1 VQDDRPGL
9 KTHIKLL
16 SGWQISR
23 PRPAPKNSTHTGR
36 WKIHE
41 TPANVKETSWPIKI
55 HSNQTM
61 FKTLSALREQRIAAK
76 LVLRSRKAGSR
87 LMVNA

>member
-1 VQDDRPGL
+1 MDMDAAAVCECVM
-9 KTHIKLL
+9 
-16 SGWQISR
+16 
-23 PRPAPKNSTHTGR
+23 STKKGCN
-36 WKIHE
+36 
-41 TPANVKETSWPIKI
+41 PANVKETSWPIKI